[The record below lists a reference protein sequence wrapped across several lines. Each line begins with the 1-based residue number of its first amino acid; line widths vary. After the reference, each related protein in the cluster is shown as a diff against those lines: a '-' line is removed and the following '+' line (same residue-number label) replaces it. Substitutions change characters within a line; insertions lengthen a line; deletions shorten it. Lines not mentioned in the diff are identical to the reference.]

1 MAFIYTETKS
11 DEEENSPTLPK
22 GNLEVTGED
31 KPNESAFRNS
41 VLKSREKIKLQN
53 GLQSLGDV
61 SREVGLT
68 DANVFGMFQ
77 LEKVAK

>member
-1 MAFIYTETKS
+1 ME
-11 DEEENSPTLPK
+11 L
-22 GNLEVTGED
+22 TGED

-61 SREVGLT
+61 SKEVGLT
-68 DANVFGMFQ
+68 DANVLGLFQ